1 MADLQVQILTPA
13 KVVQKTTAS
22 QVQLPGSKGYMGI
35 LPGHTKLVAELGV
48 GELTVDAQ
56 GGKQT
61 YFVAGGFVDVAND
74 QVTVLVDVAEKPG
87 DINRERAEKAKQRAL
102 DRLHQ
107 KAGVDV
113 MRAQASLLRAEGR
126 LAIASRSR

>member
-13 KVVQKTTAS
+13 KVVSRTTAA
-22 QVQLPGSKGYMGI
+22 QVQLPGSKGYMGV

-56 GGKQT
+56 GQKQS

-74 QVTVLVDVAEKPG
+74 HVTVLVDVAEKPG
-87 DINRERAEKAKQRAL
+87 DISRERAEKAKQRAL

-107 KAGVDV
+107 KTGVDV

-126 LAIASRSR
+126 LAISSRAR

>member
-1 MADLQVQILTPA
+1 MSDLQVQILTPA
-13 KVVQKTTAS
+13 KVVAKTAAS
-22 QVQLPGSKGYMGI
+22 QVQLPGSQGYMGI

-56 GGKQT
+56 GGKQV
-61 YFVAGGFVDVAND
+61 FFIAGGFVDVAND

-87 DINRERAEKAKQRAL
+87 DINRDRAEKAKQRAL

-107 KAGVDV
+107 KSGVDV

-126 LAIASRSR
+126 LSISSRR